1 MTDLDPARYREDLAM
16 QLARKIMDEKSYST
30 TSLAALIRT
39 TFADALED
47 KVRMDWLVPLV
58 DLDSSHMHRDVYY
71 YQLRIRVPRVE
82 GMSMPSLRAAIDSAR
97 KQDGN
102 H

>member
-39 TFADALED
+39 TFADALGREEPD
-47 KVRMDWLVPLV
+47 D
-58 DLDSSHMHRDVYY
+58 D
-71 YQLRIRVPRVE
+71 E
-82 GMSMPSLRAAIDSAR
+82 G
-97 KQDGN
+97 
-102 H
+102 